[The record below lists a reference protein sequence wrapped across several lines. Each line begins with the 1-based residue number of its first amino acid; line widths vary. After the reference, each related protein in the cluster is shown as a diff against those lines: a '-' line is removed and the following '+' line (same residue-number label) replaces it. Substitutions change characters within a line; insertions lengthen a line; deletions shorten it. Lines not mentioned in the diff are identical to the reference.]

1 MTLKQQSL
9 VVTLAAA
16 LLAISGNAFAG
27 GGGGG
32 HGGGTHGP
40 IPSGP
45 NKVSAGTPNTIHG
58 PIPGGPNKVGPVSV
72 TKGRCPGCGRG
83 GGSTSGRP
91 PTGTGRGRPGT

>member
-9 VVTLAAA
+9 AVTLAAA

-27 GGGGG
+27 
-32 HGGGTHGP
+32 GGGTHGP

-83 GGSTSGRP
+83 GGSTGSSGRP
-91 PTGTGRGRPGT
+91 PTGTGGGRPGT